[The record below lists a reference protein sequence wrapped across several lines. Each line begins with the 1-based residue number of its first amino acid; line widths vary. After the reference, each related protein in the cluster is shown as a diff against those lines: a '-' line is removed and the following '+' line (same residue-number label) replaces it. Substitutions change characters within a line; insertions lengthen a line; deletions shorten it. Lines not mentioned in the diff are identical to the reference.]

1 MSEILTP
8 DLCIIGAGSGGLS
21 VAAGAAQMGADVVL
35 IERHKMGGD
44 CLNYGCVP
52 SKALIAAAHKAHA
65 QTQGADFGI
74 TPVVPQVD
82 YRKVMQHVH
91 EVIETIAPID
101 SVERFEG
108 LGCTV
113 IQDSATFINPKEVKA
128 GGKTIR
134 PRRFVIATG
143 SGPIVPPIP
152 GLDSVPYWTNETLF
166 DHDNRPSELPK
177 HLIVIGGGPI
187 GMEMAAAHRRLGS
200 QVTVLEGV
208 KAMPKDDADL
218 AAILLTQLRGEGID
232 IREGALVTEVEK
244 TSNGINVKMKDG
256 SAVEGTHLLLAVGR
270 RPSIEGLNLDA
281 AGIEY
286 DKGGIKVNAGLRTS
300 NRKAYA
306 IGDVA
311 VIDGKPSPQ
320 FTHVAG
326 YHAGIVVRSA
336 LFRLPAKVARNA
348 IPWVTYTDPELA
360 QVGMTE
366 AEAKEKG
373 ITPKIVTWQMD
384 ENDRA
389 QAERCTYGM
398 VKVVCTPKGKVL
410 GAGIVGPHAGEL
422 IAPWIMAISKGMK
435 IGALTGPIAPYPTL
449 AEINKRAAGSWYTPT
464 LFSPRTHFIVKMLS
478 KFG

>member
-1 MSEILTP
+1 MSGEILTP
-8 DLCIIGAGSGGLS
+8 DLCVIGAGSGGLS

-52 SKALIAAAHKAHA
+52 SKALIAAAHKAHG
-65 QTQGADFGI
+65 QTDGAAFGVA
-74 TPVVPQVD
+74 PVVPKVD
-82 YRKVMQHVH
+82 YAKVMQHVH

-113 IQDSATFINPKEVKA
+113 IQDSAKFVNAKEVEA
-128 GGKTIR
+128 GGKIIR

-152 GLDSVPYWTNETLF
+152 GLESVPYWTNETLF
-166 DHDNRPSELPK
+166 DHDNRPGELPT
-177 HLIVIGGGPI
+177 HLIVVGGGPI
-187 GMEMAAAHRRLGS
+187 GLEMAAAHRRLGS
-200 QVTVLEGV
+200 KVTVLEG
-208 KAMPKDDADL
+208 ARALPKDDPEL
-218 AAILLTQLRGEGID
+218 AEILLTQLRGEGVD
-232 IREGALVTEVEK
+232 IREGALVTAVAK
-244 TSNGINVKMKDG
+244 TENGIEVSLRDG
-256 SAVEGTHLLLAVGR
+256 GVVEGSHLLLAVGR
-270 RPSIEGLNLDA
+270 KPAIESLNLEA
-281 AGIEY
+281 AGIDY

-311 VIDGKPSPQ
+311 QIDGKPSPQ

-326 YHAGIVVRSA
+326 YHAGIVIRSA
-336 LFRLPAKVARNA
+336 LFRAPAKVAMNA

-360 QVGMTE
+360 QVGLTE
-366 AEAKEKG
+366 AEAKTQG
-373 ITPKIVTWQMD
+373 ITTRIVTWELS

-389 QAERCTYGM
+389 QAERRTEGM

-422 IAPWIMAISKGMK
+422 IAPWVMAETWPSGF
-435 IGALTGPIAPYPTL
+435 
-449 AEINKRAAGSWYTPT
+449 W
-464 LFSPRTHFIVKMLS
+464 
-478 KFG
+478 